1 MNIIE
6 AKMDYKDLVQLSYR
20 DIQSISKAR
29 NVPANLKKD
38 EMIQAIVLSYEDS
51 SIVDH
56 AIGRHAICSHD
67 MMSPKMA
74 PVTPHHSSRRIMTR
88 SQMKT
93 HTHRRS
99 LEEIEAS
106 QVATISPTIA
116 SPHDDID
123 LEIGLGIQA
132 STEKP
137 VEGKSLSPEA
147 ILNINVAAIATI
159 VQDTYIPSLKAIVQE
174 IPSSLTAIAH
184 NVQNTVEKLID
195 SNKLS
200 LPSHTKNDSDDIH
213 ALSSFSSM
221 SIDSYQPSPLMK
233 ISLFEDKNITNVNA
247 ITQRQMVQKQRATMK
262 ISSKKHIYFTSPDDA
277 FKHKRFDD
285 EDMEVGDDNKVH
297 WTYEDYDRCSGHDGS
312 AGGENHNP
320 NISMSM
326 SSSSN
331 DDDKDEV
338 NKAQSTKQLNKKKDS
353 QVKHNDKVM
362 RYWLSKAHPT
372 TEPTMYM

>member
-29 NVPANLKKD
+29 NVPANLKKE

-51 SIVDH
+51 SIDDH
-56 AIGRHAICSHD
+56 ASYPHG
-67 MMSPKMA
+67 MMSPKMV
-74 PVTPHHSSRRIMTR
+74 PVTPRSSRRIMTR

-99 LEEIEAS
+99 LEETEAS
-106 QVATISPTIA
+106 NVATISPTIA

-123 LEIGLGIQA
+123 LEIGFGIQT
-132 STEKP
+132 SMEKP
-137 VEGKSLSPEA
+137 IERKSLSPEA

-195 SNKLS
+195 SNNKLS

-221 SIDSYQPSPLMK
+221 SIDAYQPSPLVK
-233 ISLFEDKNITNVNA
+233 VSLFEDKNITNVHT
-247 ITQRQMVQKQRATMK
+247 ITQAQMVQKQRATLK
-262 ISSKKHIYFTSPDDA
+262 LSSKKHIYFTSPDDA

-285 EDMEVGDDNKVH
+285 DNDMEVGDNKVH
-297 WTYEDYDRCSGHDGS
+297 WTYEDYDRCSSHDGS
-312 AGGENHNP
+312 ASSENLNP

-338 NKAQSTKQLNKKKDS
+338 KKAPSTKQLNKKKDS

-372 TEPTMYM
+372 TESTLYM